1 MIRVRLSLF
10 AAALVG
16 FAATL
21 SSAQAQQGSTI
32 KGQVV
37 FPADKAI
44 PARAAVNVTQDKP
57 HCLSKGDI
65 LTEDVIVN
73 PKTRGISNV
82 VVWLRPDDPNPRAP
96 FPKDKID
103 PSDATR
109 KAEDVVLDQP
119 CCMFIP
125 RVKTARVG
133 DTILVKNS
141 APVAHNFFWTSA
153 NNGELN
159 VTVPSNGQHKFAM
172 PLVAENTPIGY
183 KCTIHPWMN
192 GWVRVFDHPYYAV
205 TDADGKFEI
214 KNAPPGKW
222 KMVVW
227 HEAKGFLGGAPGR
240 FGQEVNVAGA
250 TTEMKPIDFDVTPT
264 P

>member
-1 MIRVRLSLF
+1 MLRRSLF
-10 AAALVG
+10 AAALIG
-16 FAATL
+16 LASF
-21 SSAQAQQGSTI
+21 SSAAQAQFSTI

-73 PKTRGISNV
+73 PKNRGVANV
-82 VVWLRPDDPNPRAP
+82 VVWLRPDDPNPRAE
-96 FPKDKID
+96 FPKDKIN
-103 PSDATR
+103 PADANR
-109 KAEDVVLDQP
+109 KPVDVVIDQP
-119 CCMFIP
+119 CCMFTP
-125 RVKTARVG
+125 RVTTARVG
-133 DTILVKNS
+133 DTIVVKNS

-159 VTVPSNGQHKFAM
+159 VTVPANGQNKFAQ
-172 PLVAENTPIGY
+172 PLVAENTPIGF

-192 GWVRVFDHPYYAV
+192 GWVRVFDHPYFAV

-214 KNAPPGKW
+214 KDAPVGKW
-222 KMVVW
+222 KLVVW
-227 HEAKGFLGGAPGR
+227 HEAKGFLNGR
-240 FGQEVNVAGA
+240 EGRLGMPVDVAGA
-250 TTEMKPIDFDVTPT
+250 TTEMKPVDFDVTPAQ
-264 P
+264 